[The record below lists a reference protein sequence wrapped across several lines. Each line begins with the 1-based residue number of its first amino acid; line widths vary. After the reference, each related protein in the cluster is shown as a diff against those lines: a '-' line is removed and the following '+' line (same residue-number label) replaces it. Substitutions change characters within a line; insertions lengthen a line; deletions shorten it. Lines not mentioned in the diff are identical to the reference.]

1 MKREAL
7 IKTTVEKIKRLPDLK
22 LKEISDFA
30 DFLLS
35 KIDDQILTEGIMKLS
50 AKSKSYEFLSDE
62 EDLYNVEDLKEV
74 YK

>member
-7 IKTTVEKIKRLPDLK
+7 IKTTVEKIKRLPDQK

-30 DFLLS
+30 DFLLR
-35 KIDDQILTEGIMKLS
+35 KIDDQILTDGIMQLA
-50 AKSKSYEFLSDE
+50 AKSKSYDFLNDDD
-62 EDLYNVEDLKEV
+62 DLYTVEDLKEV